1 VAQVERRACVADT
14 EVCGQLIRAGEGV
27 LVLLG
32 SANRDP
38 DIFVD
43 PDRFDIHRR
52 DLPHVAFGHGIHQ
65 CLGQP
70 VARMLLSVT
79 LPALFA
85 RYPALSLAVPLGEL
99 AFRADRSIVGVS
111 ELPVRTGGTA

>member
-1 VAQVERRACVADT
+1 
-14 EVCGQLIRAGEGV
+14 
-27 LVLLG
+27 
-32 SANRDP
+32 
-38 DIFVD
+38 
-43 PDRFDIHRR
+43 
-52 DLPHVAFGHGIHQ
+52 
-65 CLGQP
+65 
-70 VARMLLSVT
+70 VT